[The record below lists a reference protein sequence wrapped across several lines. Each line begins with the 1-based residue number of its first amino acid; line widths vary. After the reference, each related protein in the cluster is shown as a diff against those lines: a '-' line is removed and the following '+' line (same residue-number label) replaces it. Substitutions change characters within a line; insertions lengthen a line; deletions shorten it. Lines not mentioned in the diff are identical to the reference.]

1 MFLKAFYAKKEYL
14 DDKER
19 NDPLRIVV
27 NELEKNL
34 LNLKGF

>member
-19 NDPLRIVV
+19 NDPLRIAVRD
-27 NELEKNL
+27 LEDSLKNL
-34 LNLKGF
+34 